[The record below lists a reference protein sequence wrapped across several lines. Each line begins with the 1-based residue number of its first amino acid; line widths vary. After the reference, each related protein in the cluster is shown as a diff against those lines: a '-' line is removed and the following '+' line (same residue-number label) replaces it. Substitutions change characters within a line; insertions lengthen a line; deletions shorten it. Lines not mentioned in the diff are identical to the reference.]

1 LQHRDGWNVIGRRH
15 SDGSFAIFAHHIIKD
30 VNVVLLSWRRA
41 FRSNTTEIL
50 AHMYTYN
57 KSQNGSINR
66 MANIVTF
73 RLVLCSTVFY
83 LQRTAISLKIFISDR
98 KKLHGMIVVFSIRKR
113 FKLLT
118 SSMSKVRITP

>member
-1 LQHRDGWNVIGRRH
+1 
-15 SDGSFAIFAHHIIKD
+15 
-30 VNVVLLSWRRA
+30 
-41 FRSNTTEIL
+41 
-50 AHMYTYN
+50 
-57 KSQNGSINR
+57 